1 MLEQKKRSVWDLS
14 FVRFGIVGIFNTLVG
29 TAIMFAL
36 YNKLH
41 CTYWQASFANYF
53 FGSILSFFLNKSF
66 TFRSKGRSLGEVL
79 RFILNIAVCYGLA
92 YGLAKPLMR
101 YLLAGHLQPFRE
113 NAAMV
118 VGMCL
123 FTMLNYFG
131 QKWFAFRTKEADRED

>member
-1 MLEQKKRSVWDLS
+1 MD
-14 FVRFGIVGIFNTLVG
+14 
-29 TAIMFAL
+29 
-36 YNKLH
+36 
-41 CTYWQASFANYF
+41 
-53 FGSILSFFLNKSF
+53 
-66 TFRSKGRSLGEVL
+66 EVL

-101 YLLAGHLQPFRE
+101 YLLAGYPQRFRE

-131 QKWFAFRTKEADRED
+131 QKYFAFRTKETDIED

>member
-1 MLEQKKRSVWDLS
+1 MSRKNEASGDLS
-14 FVRFGIVGIFNTLVG
+14 FVRFGIVGILNTLVG

-53 FGSILSFFLNKSF
+53 FGSILSFFLNKYF
-66 TFRSKGRSLGEVL
+66 TFRSEGRSLDEVL

-101 YLLAGHLQPFRE
+101 YLLSGYPHRFRE

-131 QKWFAFRTKEADRED
+131 QKYFAFRTKETDIED